1 MVDMKYAF
9 LKLQEE
15 AGRLKFVCVSNDSV
29 DEHMVWYLFIFY
41 FLKVH
46 VTSTC
51 LLNIVLLYF
60 ISSRLQISVQTL
72 LIFVKYPT
80 AT

>member
-41 FLKVH
+41 FLKIH

-51 LLNIVLLYF
+51 LLNIVF
-60 ISSRLQISVQTL
+60 FTL
-72 LIFVKYPT
+72 FPLGSKFLFKHF
-80 AT
+80 